1 MPTAP
6 FMCLDGEIVPYAE
19 AKIHAFT
26 AVVKYGCGVF
36 EGIRAYWSEARRELF
51 VFRLPEHLE
60 RLRFGMKLMR
70 FAQIYPSAYLADCV
84 LRMLRANDLRE
95 NAHIRLI
102 AYLGGDD
109 ELAQTTGPVG
119 LIAGAVPRGSPKGV
133 AGGIHVRVGSWSRI
147 ADNALPPRVKCTGN
161 YVNNRAAEIDARQ
174 DGYDGVIMLT
184 AGGKVSEGSGAC
196 VFIARGGRLHTPD
209 LASDIL
215 ESITRHTDH
224 RDRAG
229 NGRAARGRAHRRPL
243 RALCVRGGVL
253 VRFRPGDR
261 AHPLGRPH
269 PGRRRSGRP
278 DHTRAAGALFSD
290 RAGRERRAPGLAD
303 PGVGDPAETPIA
315 GSPWRASGNASEPCT
330 LGPSRRQSEA
340 QGDRRRPPRPVPSQ
354 QGGAPC
360 VIARL

>member
-26 AVVKYGCGVF
+26 SVVKYGCGVF
-36 EGIRAYWSEARRELF
+36 EGIRGYWSEAQGELF
-51 VFRLPEHLE
+51 VFRLAEHLE

-70 FAQIYPSAYLADCV
+70 FAEIYPRSYLADCL

-95 NAHIRLI
+95 NVHIRLI

-109 ELAQTTGPVG
+109 ELAQTGVPVG

-133 AGGIHVRVGSWSRI
+133 AEGIHVRVASWSRI

-196 VFIARGGRLHTPD
+196 VFMVRGGRLHTPD
-209 LASDIL
+209 VASDIL
-215 ESITRHTDH
+215 ESITRETVIEIAPEALGLPVVERTIDRSELYACEEAFWCGSGQEIVPILSVDRIPVGAGRIGPITRALQERYFAIVRGESAEH
-224 RDRAG
+224 RDW
-229 NGRAARGRAHRRPL
+229 L
-243 RALCVRGGVL
+243 
-253 VRFRPGDR
+253 
-261 AHPLGRPH
+261 
-269 PGRRRSGRP
+269 
-278 DHTRAAGALFSD
+278 
-290 RAGRERRAPGLAD
+290 
-303 PGVGDPAETPIA
+303 TPV
-315 GSPWRASGNASEPCT
+315 WASG
-330 LGPSRRQSEA
+330 
-340 QGDRRRPPRPVPSQ
+340 
-354 QGGAPC
+354 
-360 VIARL
+360 